1 MAKSAR
7 GLMRT
12 GTNVCAQKSVT
23 TSWPSSQA
31 LPTYKEEVNDVTCNS
46 ENVCHDSLL
55 LRIITT
61 ITDTI
66 TTILC
71 VIMRLAV
78 ITNTKTMI
86 LQIIMDIVAIANTI
100 TVILCVIID
109 IVVITDTIIEIL
121 LVADGKRRAKMLQPL
136 LTPSRHSETS

>member
-7 GLMRT
+7 GLMQT
-12 GTNVCAQKSVT
+12 STNVCAQKSVT
-23 TSWPSSQA
+23 TSWLSLQA
-31 LPTYKEEVNDVTCNS
+31 LPTYKQEVNDVTCNS

-61 ITDTI
+61 ITDAI

-71 VIMRLAV
+71 VFMSIAV
-78 ITNTKTMI
+78 STDTTTVI

-100 TVILCVIID
+100 TVIRYVMID
-109 IVVITDTIIEIL
+109 IVVITDTIIQIL
-121 LVADGKRRAKMLQPL
+121 LVDDDKRRAKMLKPL
-136 LTPSRHSETS
+136 LTPSSAL